1 MVRSPN
7 HPCTHRGNDAHF
19 VTMTETGVQV
29 IAETPEARPSASSPA
44 SAKDWSRAPVTK
56 KKGGPRRG
64 LLSLEEFSAL
74 CQ

>member
-44 SAKDWSRAPVTK
+44 SAKDWSP
-56 KKGGPRRG
+56 GP
-64 LLSLEEFSAL
+64 LFHQEEGRPPKRPPFSRECL
-74 CQ
+74 TFC